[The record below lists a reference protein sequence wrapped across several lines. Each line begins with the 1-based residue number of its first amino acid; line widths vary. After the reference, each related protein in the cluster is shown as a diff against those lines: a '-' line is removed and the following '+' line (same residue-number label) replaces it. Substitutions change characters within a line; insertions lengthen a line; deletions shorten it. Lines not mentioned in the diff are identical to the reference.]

1 MIDVEKILARR
12 SLLEEDFNKLK
23 SCLDLELHP
32 VCNKGVFQDYELKE
46 KYQEEKT
53 LEIKSRTIGMHKV
66 TRLPNPVTRL
76 IVSSAVAHTTGNA
89 LDVTYSE
96 DNAQLIKKIEEV
108 VRANKEQS
116 LNANVCESMFAFRE
130 VAEIWYLDEES
141 KDIRCHIV
149 SPLYGDTL
157 YPEIDRLG
165 RMQSFAYSNSF
176 TDENGDEV
184 TELVHYTAKETTIY
198 QRANKSKDWAIVN
211 TIPNIWGKIPVVY
224 HNQGKADY
232 EDVISHIY
240 RLGQSDSD
248 LSESVRNTAY
258 PDKILTG
265 TFLGVTQTPGRGGV
279 YQTNGEAD
287 IKIAE
292 SAQGSNLIELEGKRL
307 EEAIYTYTQTPNL
320 SQSNVLKIGALSGEA
335 IKRLYTPAI
344 LKVLDKRK
352 YLDTYFTR
360 RYNIVKMM
368 VCKKYSI
375 KDNISIEVEVTPYYP
390 KDLDADIDRLIK
402 MSAFMPKRYIV
413 EEFKRLVNPSIDV
426 DEVMKWFKEESSFTF
441 GGSLMSDNEDI

>member
-1 MIDVEKILARR
+1 MIEQILKRR

-32 VCNKGVFQDYELKE
+32 VCNRGIFQDYELKE
-46 KYQEEKT
+46 RYVDEDTGTTKT
-53 LEIKSRTIGMHKV
+53 RTVGMHKV
-66 TRLPNPVTRL
+66 TRLPNPVACL
-76 IVSSAVAHTTGNA
+76 IVSSAVAHATGNP
-89 LDVTYSE
+89 LDVTYTE
-96 DNAQLIKKIEEV
+96 DNEELIGKIKEV
-108 VRANKEQS
+108 VKANKEQS

-176 TDENGDEV
+176 TDENGDEI
-184 TELVHYTAKETTIY
+184 TELVHYTAQETIIY
-198 QRANKSKDWAIVN
+198 QRSNKSKDWTIVN

-232 EDVISHIY
+232 EDVIPHIY

-258 PDKILTG
+258 PDKIYTG
-265 TFLGVTQTPGRGGV
+265 VFMGVTQTPGRGGV
-279 YQTNGEAD
+279 YQTDGDAD

-292 SAQGSNLIELEGKRL
+292 SAQGSNLIELEGKQL

-344 LKVLDKRK
+344 MKVLDKRR
-352 YLDTYFTR
+352 YLDPYFTR

-375 KDNISIEVEVTPYYP
+375 EDNTSVEVEVIPYYP

-402 MSAFMPKRYIV
+402 MSTFMPKRYII
-413 EEFKRLVNPSIDV
+413 EEFKKLIDPSIDV
-426 DEVMKWFKEESSFTF
+426 DEVMKWFEEESSFTF
-441 GGSLMSDNEDI
+441 GGSLMSDNEDV